1 MDAGQQFC
9 SNTSCIPDVCPA
21 DNFIGLT
28 GKTTTA
34 NIVGQVPLSIMPA
47 LMINLAVRNIASVDD
62 WLFIVILLGIA
73 VVASSFIWVF
83 SSKLSTETIILS
95 I

>member
-1 MDAGQQFC
+1 
-9 SNTSCIPDVCPA
+9 
-21 DNFIGLT
+21 
-28 GKTTTA
+28 
-34 NIVGQVPLSIMPA
+34 MPA